1 MKTDRRPLSLYIHIP
16 FCVRKCL
23 YCDFL
28 SGPADAEVQER
39 YVKCLAEEIRLESAA
54 YKDREI
60 ETVFIGGGTPSL
72 LPAQKLRD
80 VMEAVYANYRMSR
93 TPEITIE
100 VNPGTVDLS
109 KLKSYYDMGINRLS
123 IGLQSANNEELRLL
137 GRIHTA
143 EDFFQTYHDAVKT
156 GFNNINIDLMSAI
169 PGQTVASYTE
179 TLNRILTL
187 EKRPAHI
194 SAYSLIIE
202 EGTPFYENTPELVD
216 EETDRLLYKITN
228 DILKEYG
235 YHRYEISN
243 YALDGYECRH
253 NKGCW
258 KRKDYA
264 GFGIGAASL
273 VDNVRYS
280 NIRDINSYM
289 SRLEEVRKEG
299 KEKPLKIKE
308 NIQRL
313 STEEQMEEFMF
324 LGLRLISGISFR
336 EFEKNFGK
344 TVEEIYPGVTGEL
357 EKQGL
362 LICER
367 DEYGERTGAR
377 LSEFGLDVS
386 NAVMVRFLLT

>member
-28 SGPADAEVQER
+28 SGPADVEVQER
-39 YVKCLAEEIRLESAA
+39 YVKCLTEEIRLESSS

-72 LPAQKLRD
+72 LSEEKLRD
-80 VMEAVYANYRMSR
+80 VMETVYANYRMSK

-100 VNPGTVDLS
+100 VNPGTVNLS
-109 KLKSYYDMGINRLS
+109 KLRSYYDMGINRLS
-123 IGLQSANNEELRLL
+123 IGLQSANDEELRLL

-169 PGQTVASYTE
+169 PGQTVASYRE

-187 EKRPAHI
+187 EKQPAHI

-216 EETDRLLYKITN
+216 EETDRQLYKITN
-228 DILKEYG
+228 DILKGYG

-243 YALDGYECRH
+243 YALEGYECRH

-273 VDNVRYS
+273 IDNVRYS

-289 SRLEEVRKEG
+289 SRLETVRKER
-299 KEKPLKIKE
+299 IKE

-324 LGLRLISGISFR
+324 LGLRLTSGISFH
-336 EFEKNFGK
+336 EFEKIFGK
-344 TVEEIYPGVTGEL
+344 TIEEIYPGVTGEL

-362 LICER
+362 LVCER
-367 DEYGERTGAR
+367 DENGERTSVR